1 VSPAA
6 GKYGADVS
14 VAGGPGVSLIR
25 TKVHGPVPRTMVA
38 RPELVARLVRGSKR
52 RLTLV
57 RGQAGWGKSNV
68 LAAWSLEDQRPFA
81 WLSLD
86 RGDNDP
92 VRFFTY
98 LIEAL
103 HVVAASVGEASASI
117 LRTPGVDVVED
128 VLPVLI
134 NELDAAAT
142 DCVLVVEDYHVIGN
156 ATIHEA
162 VAYLVD
168 HAPPN
173 LEMVISTRVEPPLP
187 LARLRGRGELLEIA
201 TTDLRFSVDDAHTM
215 LVTHQ
220 GLDLDQSAVRR
231 LVERTEGWPA
241 GLYLAGLS
249 LAGRAR
255 PQEFIDEFAGDDR
268 HVVDYLTTEVL
279 AAQTPEVREF
289 MLATSVLERLCAS
302 LCDDVVGGTSSA
314 TMLRDIERSNSFLVA
329 LDNRREWYRF
339 HHLFRDFLR
348 KELAS
353 TDPPTETAANRR
365 AASWLQN
372 RGRVA
377 EAIPHLVAAN
387 EAEDAAELIASS
399 WRRFAT
405 SGEHETIRTWL
416 ELLPPAVR
424 AGDSRLCIASA
435 LVSISTGRLDE
446 VGHWIDQAARAS
458 AGGPFHDGFN
468 SGTAAAN
475 CLRTVHAWLLG
486 DLGACRAAG
495 HVAVDGADEP
505 SPWDAVTYTWF
516 GASQFWL
523 GERTEG
529 LATLHEALKRCSA
542 DFRPPWIACLSIL
555 GLAHHLQGDDAAAD
569 SFAGEAL
576 ALSAREGLNEYSRLT
591 TAAHIAHAGSLT
603 GRGEPDEARRELQRV
618 VDGAHLGSGP
628 VEIAHAFVALSTA
641 AEAAGDLVAAR
652 SFLDDATQVVRVC
665 ADPGPVIT
673 EVLSRTGSTL
683 DDAPRRSRPPRTM
696 MFDLTEREMSVLR
709 LLVSDLSQ
717 REIAAQLYI
726 SFNTVKTH
734 SKTIFRKLAVGS
746 REAAVAR
753 ARELNL
759 IR

>member
-1 VSPAA
+1 
-6 GKYGADVS
+6 
-14 VAGGPGVSLIR
+14 
-25 TKVHGPVPRTMVA
+25 MVA
-38 RPELVARLVRGSKR
+38 RPDLVTRLVGGPKR

-92 VRFFTY
+92 VRFLTY
-98 LIEAL
+98 VIEAL

-128 VLPVLI
+128 VLPALL
-134 NELDAAAT
+134 NEVDEVAK
-142 DCVLVVEDYHVIGN
+142 DCVFVVEDYHVIDN

-173 LEMVISTRVEPPLP
+173 LEVVISTGVEPPLP

-201 TTDLRFSVDDAHTM
+201 TTELRFSEDEAHTM

-220 GLDLDQSAVRR
+220 GLALDQSAVRR
-231 LVERTEGWPA
+231 LVARTEGWPA

-249 LAGRAR
+249 LAGRAH
-255 PQEFIDEFAGDDR
+255 PHEFIDEFAGDDR

-279 AAQTPEVREF
+279 AAQTPETREF
-289 MLATSVLERLCAS
+289 MLTTSVLERLCAS
-302 LCDDVVGGTSSA
+302 LCDEVVGGTGSA
-314 TMLRDIERSNSFLVA
+314 TMLREIEGSNSFLIA

-339 HHLFRDFLR
+339 HHLFRDLLR
-348 KELAS
+348 NELAS
-353 TDPPTETAANRR
+353 TDPLRETAANRR

-372 RGRVA
+372 QGRVA

-387 EAEDAAELIASS
+387 EAKEAGELIASS

-424 AGDSRLCIASA
+424 VGDSRLCIASA

-446 VGHWIDQAARAS
+446 VGPWIDQAARAP

-468 SGTAAAN
+468 SGTAGTN

-495 HVAVDGADEP
+495 NVAVDGADEP

-516 GASQFWL
+516 GASRFWL
-523 GERTEG
+523 GEPTEG
-529 LATLHEALKRCSA
+529 LAALHEALKRCAA

-555 GLAHHLQGDDAAAD
+555 GLAHHVQGDDAAAD
-569 SFAGEAL
+569 TFAGEAL
-576 ALSAREGLNEYSRLT
+576 AMSDERDSTSTPGSRQPPTSHTPAR
-591 TAAHIAHAGSLT
+591 SL
-603 GRGEPDEARRELQRV
+603 
-618 VDGAHLGSGP
+618 
-628 VEIAHAFVALSTA
+628 
-641 AEAAGDLVAAR
+641 AEASTTKPDRNSNASSMAVTSATVRWRSPTRTWRSPAAQAADELSAAR

-673 EVLSRTGSTL
+673 ELLSRTRSTL
-683 DDAPRRSRPPRTM
+683 AGAPRRSRPTSKV

-709 LLVSDLSQ
+709 LLVSDLSH
-717 REIAAQLYI
+717 REIAGELYI

-746 REAAVAR
+746 REDAVAR